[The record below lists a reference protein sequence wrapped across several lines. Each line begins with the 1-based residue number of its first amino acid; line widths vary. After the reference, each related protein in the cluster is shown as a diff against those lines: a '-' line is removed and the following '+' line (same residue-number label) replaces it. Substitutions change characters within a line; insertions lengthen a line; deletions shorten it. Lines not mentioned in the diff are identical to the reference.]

1 MVIRGISESTQ
12 KLIRSTQSVFT
23 AAISIGSKTME
34 EHIFTFIREQVAEGI
49 EKLLIKNL
57 SSANAVIFGYYDRNQ
72 NTLSHS
78 DLIGW
83 EIIKDTLSFKIG
95 YYSPSA
101 EEKTRNAMKLVTPYL
116 FTPDGSLNEEE
127 MDQLPCN
134 RSSIKVS
141 EDHVLWFAS
150 QLHANPAAS
159 FQEIIFSDMIYTLWG
174 DLAVCR
180 QLVFPDQH
188 VLLEAEQD
196 AQRKVTMQLQLV
208 RQILFDSS
216 EEVTIALSSAW
227 KSFVKAKKEI
237 QKSPTKQV
245 SIANYVIE
253 RAKKIEEKDNNY
265 EVFSIYFCG
274 GNLFCQSKISACLS
288 PLGIHLRRGTG
299 SSLYWNKVTR
309 ITHHKKILYQA

>member
-12 KLIRSTQSVFT
+12 KLILSAKSVFT

-34 EHIFTFIREQVAEGI
+34 ERIFEFIREPVAEGI
-49 EKLLIKNL
+49 EKLLIKDL
-57 SSANAVIFGYYDRNQ
+57 ISVNAIIFGYYDRNQ
-72 NTLSHS
+72 NTLSYS

-116 FTPDGSLNEEE
+116 FTPDGSLDEEE
-127 MDQLPCN
+127 MDQLPYSRN
-134 RSSIKVS
+134 SIKVS

-159 FQEIIFSDMIYTLWG
+159 FQEIIFSDMTYTLWG
-174 DLAVCR
+174 DGAACR

-208 RQILFDSS
+208 RQILFGASG
-216 EEVTIALSSAW
+216 EVAVALSSAW
-227 KSFVKAKKEI
+227 KSFTKAKKEL
-237 QKSPTKQV
+237 QQCPT
-245 SIANYVIE
+245 
-253 RAKKIEEKDNNY
+253 
-265 EVFSIYFCG
+265 
-274 GNLFCQSKISACLS
+274 SKF
-288 PLGIHLRRGTG
+288 
-299 SSLYWNKVTR
+299 
-309 ITHHKKILYQA
+309 Q